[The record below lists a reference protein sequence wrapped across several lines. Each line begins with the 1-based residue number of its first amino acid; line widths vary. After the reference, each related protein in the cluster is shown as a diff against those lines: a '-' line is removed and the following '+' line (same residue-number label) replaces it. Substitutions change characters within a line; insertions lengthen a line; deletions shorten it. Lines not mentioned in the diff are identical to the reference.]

1 MTLEQKHP
9 AEELG
14 KALARASGILSL
26 LSGCYEKSTN
36 SFETENTFV
45 FESIIAVEAMLSTAT
60 NALET
65 LYENCDLT
73 LVKEQQEEATPEVAV
88 QENQQ
93 PAPQVSYSQPAV
105 ELRAPTHAAQS
116 SVYQAPVYQAPVHQ
130 GTAPQTHTFQA
141 PISNSPSLPY
151 GSSYLGFFGPAEPV
165 STLSDKIDN
174 ILVNMPSRPRAKH
187 VEIFDKPAETYDELL
202 QKLTALADV
211 AAFQAHQAN
220 TEASLGPALEELRAD
235 LIKLRSVA

>member
-9 AEELG
+9 ADELG

-26 LSGCYEKSTN
+26 LSGCYEKSNN
-36 SFETENTFV
+36 SFETDNTFV
-45 FESIIAVEAMLSTAT
+45 FESIIAVEAMLNTAT
-60 NALET
+60 NALEK

-73 LVKEQQEEATPEVAV
+73 LVKEELPEVAPEVAV
-88 QENQQ
+88 QEPQQ
-93 PAPQVSYSQPAV
+93 AVPQVLYTQPTI
-105 ELRAPTHAAQS
+105 ELRAPNQVS
-116 SVYQAPVYQAPVHQ
+116 QAPVYQAP
-130 GTAPQTHTFQA
+130 APQAQSYHA
-141 PISNSPSLPY
+141 PVANTAQLPY

>member
-9 AEELG
+9 ADELG

-26 LSGCYEKSTN
+26 LSGCYEKSNN
-36 SFETENTFV
+36 SFETDNAFV
-45 FESIIAVEAMLSTAT
+45 FESIIAIEAMLSTAT
-60 NALET
+60 NALEK

-73 LVKEQQEEATPEVAV
+73 LVREHQEEAAPEVVV
-88 QENQQ
+88 QETQQ
-93 PAPQVSYSQPAV
+93 PAPQVSYSQPPV

-116 SVYQAPVYQAPVHQ
+116 SVYQAPVYQAP
-130 GTAPQTHTFQA
+130 APQAHSLQA

-165 STLSDKIDN
+165 STLADKIDN

>member
-9 AEELG
+9 ADELG

-26 LSGCYEKSTN
+26 LSGCYEKSNN
-36 SFETENTFV
+36 SFETDNAFV
-45 FESIIAVEAMLSTAT
+45 FESIIAIEAMLSTAT
-60 NALET
+60 NALEK

-73 LVKEQQEEATPEVAV
+73 LVREHQEEAAPEVVV
-88 QENQQ
+88 QETQQ
-93 PAPQVSYSQPAV
+93 PAPQVSYSQPPV

-116 SVYQAPVYQAPVHQ
+116 SVYQAPIYQAP
-130 GTAPQTHTFQA
+130 APQAHSLQA

-165 STLSDKIDN
+165 STLADKIDN

>member
-1 MTLEQKHP
+1 MNLEQKHP
-9 AEELG
+9 ADELG

-26 LSGCYEKSTN
+26 LSGCYEKSNN
-36 SFETENTFV
+36 SFETENSFV
-45 FESIIAVEAMLSTAT
+45 FESIIAVEAMLNTAT
-60 NALET
+60 TALEK

-73 LVKEQQEEATPEVAV
+73 LVAEPQQEAAPEVLV
-88 QENQQ
+88 QNPEPQHI
-93 PAPQVSYSQPAV
+93 APQVSYAQQPV
-105 ELRAPTHAAQS
+105 ELRAPTHVS
-116 SVYQAPVYQAPVHQ
+116 QAPTYQPP
-130 GTAPQTHTFQA
+130 APQPYSFQA
-141 PISNSPSLPY
+141 PISSSPSFPY

-165 STLSDKIDN
+165 ASLSDKIHN

-211 AAFQAHQAN
+211 AAYQAHQAN
-220 TEASLGPALEELRAD
+220 TEASLGPALEELCAD